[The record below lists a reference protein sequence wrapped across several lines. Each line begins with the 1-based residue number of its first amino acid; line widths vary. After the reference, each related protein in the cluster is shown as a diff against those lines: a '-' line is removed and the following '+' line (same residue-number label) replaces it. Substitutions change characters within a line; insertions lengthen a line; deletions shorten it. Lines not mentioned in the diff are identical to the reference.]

1 MKLVWPLPAL
11 LSWAAA
17 WALFT
22 GLPRLGLGTLVAFGA
37 GLVLVAAVA
46 WRLDAP
52 AWRRLILVA
61 GFPLS
66 VVVAGGLAGAL
77 PAWAWLLPLA
87 LLMAVYPMQAWRDA
101 PVFPTPARAL
111 AGLGRAAP
119 LAPGARA
126 LDAGC
131 GLGAGLR
138 ALRAEYPG
146 APLDGLEWSWPLA
159 LACRLRCRLG
169 GMGAHVRRGDIWAAD
184 WSGYGLVYLFQRP
197 ESMPRAMDK
206 AGRELKP
213 GAWLASLEFEAVG
226 WRADA
231 RLESV
236 AGKPVWLYRAPFRP
250 VNRAP
255 PPITPPGRPRATA
268 GPR

>member
-17 WALFT
+17 WALFA
-22 GLPRLGLGTLVAFGA
+22 GLPRLGQSALLAFGA
-37 GLVLVAAVA
+37 ALVLVAAVA

-52 AWRRLILVA
+52 AWRKLILVA

-87 LLMAVYPMQAWRDA
+87 LLLAVYPMQAWRDA

-119 LAPGARA
+119 LPPGARV

-138 ALRAEYPG
+138 ALRAEYPEAQLGRSNG
-146 APLDGLEWSWPLA
+146 AGRSRWPA
-159 LACRLRCRLG
+159 GCAAAG
-169 GMGAHVRRGDIWAAD
+169 GIGATVRRGDIWAAD
-184 WSGYGLVYLFQRP
+184 WSGFQLVYLFQRP
-197 ESMPRAMDK
+197 ESMGRALDK
-206 AGRELKP
+206 ARRELKP
-213 GAWLASLEFEAVG
+213 GAWLASLEFEAAG

-236 AGKPVWLYRAPFRP
+236 AGKPVWLYRAPFKPNAR
-250 VNRAP
+250 
-255 PPITPPGRPRATA
+255 
-268 GPR
+268 GP

>member
-1 MKLVWPLPAL
+1 MTFVWPLPAL

-17 WALFT
+17 WALFA
-22 GLPRLGLGTLVAFGA
+22 GLPRLGLDALLAFGA
-37 GLVLVAAVA
+37 GLVLTAAVA

-52 AWRRLILVA
+52 AWRKLILLA

-66 VVVAGGLAGAL
+66 VVMAGGLAGAL

-87 LLMAVYPMQAWRDA
+87 LLLAVYPMQAWRDA

-119 LAPGARA
+119 LPPGARV

-131 GLGAGLR
+131 GLGDGLR
-138 ALRAEYPG
+138 ALRAEYP
-146 APLDGLEWSWPLA
+146 AAALEGLEWSWPLT
-159 LACRLRCRLG
+159 LACALRCRFG
-169 GMGAHVRRGDIWAAD
+169 CVGARVRRGDIWAAD
-184 WSGYGLVYLFQRP
+184 WSTYELVYLFQRP
-197 ESMPRAMDK
+197 ESMARAMDK
-206 AGRELKP
+206 AGRELKA

-226 WRADA
+226 WQADT

-236 AGKPVWLYRAPFRP
+236 AGKPVWLYRAPLRP
-250 VNRAP
+250 TGR
-255 PPITPPGRPRATA
+255 TPRT
-268 GPR
+268 